1 MAKLLR
7 KLLAGFSCLPCGELR
22 SGLGTPSFQN
32 SIVKLKRKAEVEQVC
47 DGYYHLAGRAEAAL
61 PVQRRILPLYGFPAS
76 RAGVLEMVLH
86 CSTFVQDEE
95 IAQLWDHINLKLGMT
110 PEACR
115 RFRVMAAGL
124 KGPEPV
130 SFDEQSK

>member
-7 KLLAGFSCLPCGELR
+7 KLLAGFSSLACSCSLR
-22 SGLGTPSFQN
+22 GLGTPGFQS

-47 DGYYHLAGRAEAAL
+47 DGYYHLAGRAEVAL

-76 RAGVLEMVLH
+76 RAGVLEMVVH
-86 CSTFVQDEE
+86 CTKFVQDEE
-95 IAQLWDHINLKLGMT
+95 IAQLWDDINLKLGMT

-124 KGPEPV
+124 KAPEAV
-130 SFDEQSK
+130 SFEQSK